1 MTVWTHPVSSLF
13 GLVIVKGFDTS
24 DTAALSKQV
33 SKEKM
38 CDADAGPFQARRSI
52 LFVVGCEQDVT
63 KTGRDRERSAKDH
76 PGDSRQKGL
85 KS

>member
-1 MTVWTHPVSSLF
+1 MQMQAHS
-13 GLVIVKGFDTS
+13 
-24 DTAALSKQV
+24 
-33 SKEKM
+33 
-38 CDADAGPFQARRSI
+38 QARRSI